1 MGRQGRY
8 WLFFAILAV
17 GLTLGWGQV
26 GRKTH
31 RLFET
36 EPMVYLRAEKDCRP
50 RTAPCAA
57 LAGDRAL
64 ILGPAMSGLVMRQI
78 GMATRDIFGGEGISL
93 ATGGEELSRKE
104 LSPGVDEWLLADV
117 PANTAVLR
125 FLVRG
130 KRETTVAEFP
140 LHPAVS
146 IRP

>member
-1 MGRQGRY
+1 
-8 WLFFAILAV
+8 
-17 GLTLGWGQV
+17 
-26 GRKTH
+26 
-31 RLFET
+31 
-36 EPMVYLRAEKDCRP
+36 
-50 RTAPCAA
+50 
-57 LAGDRAL
+57 
-64 ILGPAMSGLVMRQI
+64 MSGLVMRQI
-78 GMATRDIFGGEGISL
+78 GMATSGILGGEGISL